1 MIRRLFTPPLAVLLL
16 TVAIMGCFLVWPVCV
31 TLKEAF
37 VDPKTG
43 GFTMGFV
50 REIFSNPIYIEG
62 FINSFKMAVG
72 TTIGCLILALPLAVL
87 ATRFEFRGKMI
98 LTSLLLVPLIL
109 PPFVGV
115 IGIKQILGQH
125 GALNGLLIHIG
136 LMDAARP
143 MDWLGSGRL
152 MGVIIMNSLHL
163 YPILYLNITAALSNL
178 DPALDEAA
186 ENLGCTPWR
195 RFRRVTLPLAM
206 PGIFAGASIVFIWGF
221 TELGVPLVFDYA
233 RVTSVQIWDGAKD
246 MSGNPL
252 PYALV
257 AIMVGFS
264 LLFFLASKYAFG
276 RHDYSGSGRASMAS
290 RTVTLTGKKGLLAA
304 AAFAAVIG
312 LAVMPHAG
320 VFLTACAGDWN
331 DTVLPSSLTMQHYK
345 DALSHS
351 LTVPS
356 IQNSLQY
363 SGIATVLA
371 CILGVAIAWVTVRT
385 KLAGR
390 HFLDALTMLPLAV
403 PGIVL
408 AFGYLAMTRE
418 GQPLSWLIMGN
429 GSPILLLIV
438 AYCIRRVPYV
448 VRSVS
453 AGLQQ
458 TSVSLEEAAQNLGC
472 PPWKTILKIT
482 LPLITASLIAG
493 ALLTFSFSML
503 EVSDSMILA
512 QKREHFPITKA
523 IYELIGNLGNGEAL
537 ASALGVW
544 AMIFLTITLTGAAM
558 ILGKKL
564 GALFR
569 V

>member
-1 MIRRLFTPPLAVLLL
+1 MTRRLFTPPLAVLLL
-16 TVAIMGCFLVWPVCV
+16 TGTMMACFLVWPVCV
-31 TLKEAF
+31 TIKEAF
-37 VDPKTG
+37 VAPG
-43 GFTMGFV
+43 GEFTLAFV
-50 REIFSNPIYIEG
+50 GEIFRNPIYVEG
-62 FINSFKMAVG
+62 LLNSFKMAVG
-72 TTIGCLILALPLAVL
+72 TTIGSLLLALPLAVV
-87 ATRFEFRGKMI
+87 ATRFDFRGKAV

-115 IGIKQILGQH
+115 IGIKQILGQD
-125 GALNGLLIHIG
+125 GALNALLIG
-136 LMDAARP
+136 LHLMNPDNP
-143 MDWLGSGRL
+143 VDWLGSGRL
-152 MGVIIMNSLHL
+152 AGVIIMNSLHL

-186 ENLGCTPWR
+186 ENLGCTPWK

-221 TELGVPLVFDYA
+221 TELGVPLVFDYT
-233 RVTSVQIWDGAKD
+233 RVTSVQIFDGIKE
-246 MSGNPL
+246 MGGNPM

-257 AIMVGFS
+257 SVMVGLS
-264 LLFFLASKYAFG
+264 LVFFLISKLALG
-276 RHDYSGSGRASMAS
+276 RHSYAGSGRASMAA
-290 RTVTLTGKKGLLAA
+290 RIVALTGKRSLLATG
-304 AAFAAVIG
+304 AFVLVIG
-312 LAVMPHAG
+312 LAVLPHMG

-331 DTVLPSSLTMQHYK
+331 KTVLPASLTLQHYH

-356 IQNSLQY
+356 IQNSLHY
-363 SGIATVLA
+363 AGIATLLA
-371 CILGVAIAWVTVRT
+371 CVLGVAIAWVTVRT
-385 KLAGR
+385 RLAGR
-390 HFLDALTMLPLAV
+390 HLLDALTMLPLAV
-403 PGIVL
+403 PGLVL

-418 GQPLSWLIMGN
+418 GQAFDWLIPAG
-429 GSPILLLIV
+429 GSPVFLLIV
-438 AYCIRRVPYV
+438 AYCIRRLPYV
-448 VRSVS
+448 VRSVT

-472 PPWKTILKIT
+472 SPGRTIWKIT
-482 LPLITASLIAG
+482 LPLIAASLIAG
-493 ALLTFSFSML
+493 ALLAFSFSML

-512 QKREHFPITKA
+512 QQREYYPITKA

-544 AMIFLTITLTGAAM
+544 AMIFLTITLFGAAM

-569 V
+569 L

>member
-1 MIRRLFTPPLAVLLL
+1 MSRRLFTPPLAVLLL
-16 TVAIMGCFLVWPVCV
+16 TAAFMACFLVWPVCV
-31 TLKEAF
+31 TVKEAF
-37 VDPKTG
+37 IKPGG
-43 GFTMGFV
+43 GFTMAFV
-50 REIFSNPIYIEG
+50 GQILGNPVYIEG
-62 FINSFKMAVG
+62 LVNSFKMAVG
-72 TTIGCLILALPLAVL
+72 TTIGAMLLALPLAVL
-87 ATRFEFRGKMI
+87 ATRFEFRGKAI

-115 IGIKQILGQH
+115 IGVKQILGQH
-125 GALNGLLIHIG
+125 GALNALLIHAG
-136 LMDAARP
+136 MMDAARP
-143 MDWLGSGRL
+143 ADWLGSGRL

-221 TELGVPLVFDYA
+221 TELGVPLMFDYS
-233 RVTSVQIWDGAKD
+233 RVTSVQIFDGTKE
-246 MSGNPL
+246 MGGNPL

-257 AIMVGFS
+257 TIMVGLS
-264 LLFFLASKYAFG
+264 ILFFLISKYAFG
-276 RHDYSGSGRASMAS
+276 RHEYAGSGRASTAS
-290 RTVTLTGKKGLLAA
+290 RTVTLSGRRGWFAF
-304 AAFAAVIG
+304 AAFAGVIF
-312 LAVMPHAG
+312 LAVLPHIG
-320 VFLTACAGDWN
+320 VFFTACAGDWS
-331 DTVLPSSLTMQHYK
+331 DTVLPRGLTMQHYR
-345 DALSHS
+345 DALSHG

-356 IQNSLQY
+356 IQNSLKY
-363 SGIATVLA
+363 AGIATIFDCV
-371 CILGVAIAWVTVRT
+371 LGVAIAWVCVRT
-385 KLAGR
+385 RLAGR
-390 HFLDALTMLPLAV
+390 HLLDAFSMLPLAV
-403 PGIVL
+403 PGVVL

-418 GQPLSWLIMGN
+418 GQPFDWLIMRN
-429 GSPILLLIV
+429 GDPLLLLVV
-438 AYCIRRVPYV
+438 AYSIRRLPYV
-448 VRSVS
+448 VRSAS

-482 LPLITASLIAG
+482 LPLIAANLIAG
-493 ALLTFSFSML
+493 ALLAFAFGML

-523 IYELIGNLGNGEAL
+523 IYELGGNLGNGEAL

-544 AMIFLTITLTGAAM
+544 AMVFLTITLVGAAM
-558 ILGKKL
+558 MVGKRL

>member
-1 MIRRLFTPPLAVLLL
+1 MPRRLFTTPLAVLLL
-16 TVAIMGCFLVWPVCV
+16 TAAIMGCFLIWPVWV
-31 TLKEAF
+31 TLQEAF
-37 VDPKTG
+37 VKPG
-43 GFTMGFV
+43 GGYTLEFV
-50 REIFSNPIYIEG
+50 GEIFRNPIYVEG
-62 FINSFKMAVG
+62 LVNSFKMGVG
-72 TTIGCLILALPLAVL
+72 TTLGSLILALPLAVL
-87 ATRFEFRGKMI
+87 ATRFEFRGKLI
-98 LTSLLLVPLIL
+98 LASLLLVPLIL

-163 YPILYLNITAALSNL
+163 YPILYLNITASLSNL

-195 RFRRVTLPLAM
+195 RFRRVTLPMAM

-246 MSGNPL
+246 MAGNPL

-257 AIMVGFS
+257 AVMVGFS
-264 LLFFLASKYAFG
+264 LLFFLVSKYAFG
-276 RHDYSGSGRASMAS
+276 RQDYAGSGRASMAS
-290 RTVTLTGKKGLLAA
+290 HTVALTGRKGLLAA
-304 AAFAAVIG
+304 AAFVFVIG

-363 SGIATVLA
+363 SGIATILA
-371 CILGVAIAWVTVRT
+371 CILGVAISWVTVRT

-390 HFLDALTMLPLAV
+390 HLLDALTMLPLAV

-418 GQPLSWLIMGN
+418 GQPLSWLILGN
-429 GSPILLLIV
+429 GSPVLLLIV

-448 VRSVS
+448 VRSVT

>member
-1 MIRRLFTPPLAVLLL
+1 MTRRIFTPPVAVLLL
-16 TVAIMGCFLVWPVCV
+16 TAAIMGCFLVWPVWV
-31 TLKEAF
+31 TLREAF
-37 VDPKTG
+37 VKPGG
-43 GFTMGFV
+43 GFTLEFV
-50 REIFSNPIYIEG
+50 TEIFRNPIYVEG
-62 FINSFKMAVG
+62 LVNSFKMALG
-72 TTIGCLILALPLAVL
+72 TTIGSMILALPLAVL

-125 GALNGLLIHIG
+125 GAFNALLINIG

-143 MDWLGSGRL
+143 ADWLGSGRL

-178 DPALDEAA
+178 DPTLDEAA

-195 RFRRVTLPLAM
+195 RFRRVTLPLAA

-246 MSGNPL
+246 MGGNPL

-257 AIMVGFS
+257 AVMVGFS
-264 LLFFLASKYAFG
+264 LLFFLASKYLFG
-276 RHDYSGSGRASMAS
+276 RTDYAGSGRASMAS
-290 RTVTLTGKKGLLAA
+290 RTVTLTGRKGLLAA
-304 AAFAAVIG
+304 AAFVFVIA

-320 VFLTACAGDWN
+320 VFFTACAGDWN
-331 DTVLPSSLTMQHYK
+331 DTVLPSSLTMEHYK

-363 SGIATVLA
+363 SGIATILA
-371 CILGVAIAWVTVRT
+371 CILGVAISWVTVRT

-390 HFLDALTMLPLAV
+390 HLLDALTMLPLAV
-403 PGIVL
+403 PGLVL

-418 GQPLSWLIMGN
+418 GQPLSWLIPAS
-429 GSPILLLIV
+429 GSPVLLLIV

>member
-1 MIRRLFTPPLAVLLL
+1 MPRRIFTPPLAVLLL
-16 TVAIMGCFLVWPVCV
+16 TAAIMGCFLVWPVCV

-37 VDPKTG
+37 VKPGG
-43 GFTMGFV
+43 GFTLEFV
-50 REIFSNPIYIEG
+50 AEIFRNPVYVEG
-62 FINSFKMAVG
+62 LVNSFKMALG
-72 TTIGCLILALPLAVL
+72 TTIGSMILALPLAVL

-115 IGIKQILGQH
+115 IGVKQILGQH
-125 GALNGLLIHIG
+125 GALNALLINIG
-136 LMDAARP
+136 MMDAARP
-143 MDWLGSGRL
+143 TDWLGSGRL

-257 AIMVGFS
+257 AIMVAFS
-264 LLFFLASKYAFG
+264 LLFFLLSKYAFG
-276 RHDYSGSGRASMAS
+276 RHEFAGSGRASMAS
-290 RTVTLTGKKGLLAA
+290 RTVILTGRKGLLAA
-304 AAFAAVIG
+304 AAFAFVIG

-331 DTVLPSSLTMQHYK
+331 DTVLPSSLTMQHYN

-363 SGIATVLA
+363 SGIATLLA
-371 CILGVAIAWVTVRT
+371 CILGVAISWVTVRT

-390 HFLDALTMLPLAV
+390 HLLDALTMLPLAV
-403 PGIVL
+403 PGLVL

-418 GQPLSWLIMGN
+418 GQPLDWLILGS